1 MGNLYIKD
9 NIEVHFAKIFS
20 TLSNR
25 LKRNKPPNCPNCGR
39 ELPALTFTQYILRM
53 PNGGLIEPT
62 Y

>member
-1 MGNLYIKD
+1 MGNLYI
-9 NIEVHFAKIFS
+9 
-20 TLSNR
+20 
-25 LKRNKPPNCPNCGR
+25 NKPPNCPNCGR